1 VKFEKAVRGCVEL
14 AEHLKPGMQ
23 ALKSAD
29 ARCVTCDDTR
39 QLAGSVDVDTALS
52 HDEPNA
58 TRWDYAIGVGRKG
71 KSDFVTW
78 IEVHPA
84 SSTGEVKVV
93 LNKLDWLKRWAE
105 KNAPDLMELE
115 REFVWVATGR
125 VAFSSSS
132 KQRRLLAASGIKF
145 SSCPYRIKTD

>member
-1 VKFEKAVRGCVEL
+1 MKFEKALRQCPEL
-14 AEHLKPGMQ
+14 ADHLKPGMQ

-39 QLAGSVDVDTALS
+39 QLAGSVDVDSALS
-52 HDEPNA
+52 HDLPNA
-58 TRWDYAIGVGRKG
+58 TRWDYAVGVERKRRA
-71 KSDFVTW
+71 DFVTW

-93 LNKLDWLKRWAE
+93 LNKLDWLKSWAE
-105 KNAPDLMELE
+105 KHAPDLMKLD

-125 VAFSSSS
+125 VAFSSGS
-132 KQRRLLAASGIKF
+132 KQRRLLAANGIKF
-145 SSCPYRIKTD
+145 SSCPYSIRTD